1 MIEKRSMRVD
11 EKESI
16 RFSRWL
22 HLQFILILL
31 NDINDSDN
39 EERINDNN
47 VGFKVGWKKRS
58 PRWLDFVPT
67 SVPLVYSTFTFFF
80 RFVETFPS

>member
-1 MIEKRSMRVD
+1 MIEKRSMRID

-47 VGFKVGWKKRS
+47 DSKLDERS
-58 PRWLDFVPT
+58 DHRGDSISFPRL
-67 SVPLVYSTFTFFF
+67 F
-80 RFVETFPS
+80 RSSIRPSPSFSDS